1 MLTFTAH
8 KEYSSLKEFLD
19 EKDVEDTTALH
30 ISCKKGCT
38 KFAELLLRH
47 GVDYEAV
54 TGVQLSCPLHLTA
67 MYGQEE
73 ITRLLISSGA
83 AIESRDA
90 LLQTPLHRYGDMYV
104 NNVLTNV

>member
-1 MLTFTAH
+1 M
-8 KEYSSLKEFLD
+8 KKFLD

-54 TGVQLSCPLHLTA
+54 TGVNLNSPLHLTA
-67 MYGQEE
+67 MHGQED

-90 LLQTPLHRYGDMYV
+90 LLQTPLHRYGHMYV
-104 NNVLTNV
+104 NNVPTIVLVFVFLAR